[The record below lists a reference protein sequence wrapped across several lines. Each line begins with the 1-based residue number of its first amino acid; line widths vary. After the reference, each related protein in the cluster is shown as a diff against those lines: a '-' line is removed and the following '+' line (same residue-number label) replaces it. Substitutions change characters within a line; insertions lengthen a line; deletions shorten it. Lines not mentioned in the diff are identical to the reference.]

1 MDGSFDRD
9 GERNDAAAAAIA
21 PAKKQGLSP
30 RTRRLALMIGPP
42 VVIAIIAGIWVMMSA
57 GYVSTDN
64 AQISAARAP
73 IVSSVR
79 ARVTEVLV
87 TENQTVKKGDE
98 LVRLDGDDFAINVA
112 QAEAKLAAARLQVE
126 ALRAS
131 YRKSAADVRTA
142 GTETAFAK
150 SELERQDNLFKAGLI
165 SQQDLDKARNASDL
179 AQRNQSAANEGL
191 ANTLANLGGS
201 PNIETD
207 KHPLVMQA
215 QAALDQAN
223 SDLSDTS
230 IKAPADGVVTRVSQL
245 QPGSYVQPS
254 QTMFWIISGKPWVD
268 AAFKENQ
275 LADLRPGQPVQV
287 HVDAFPNAHLTGH
300 VASFSPGTGSS
311 FAVLPAENAS
321 GNWVRVVQRLNVRIE
336 LDNPPPDVQLAVG
349 LSATATVDTRHKADA
364 PVAVAAGGQKP

>member
-9 GERNDAAAAAIA
+9 GERNAATATSATA
-21 PAKKQGLSP
+21 AKKAP
-30 RTRRLALMIGPP
+30 PKTKRLALMIGVP
-42 VVIAIIAGIWVMMSA
+42 AIIAVAAGIWIMMTA

-73 IVSSVR
+73 ITSSVR

-98 LVRLDGDDFAINVA
+98 LVRLDGEDFAINVA
-112 QAEAKLAAARLQVE
+112 QAEAKLAAARLQVD

-131 YRKSAADVRTA
+131 YRKAAADVRTA
-142 GTETAFAK
+142 STETAFAK
-150 SELERQDNLFKAGLI
+150 SELARQDNLFKAGLI
-165 SQQDLDKARNASDL
+165 SQQDLDKARNAFDL
-179 AQRNQSAANEGL
+179 ASRNQSAANESL

-201 PNIETD
+201 ASIETD

-215 QAALDQAN
+215 QAQLDQAQ
-223 SDLSDTS
+223 SDLADTS
-230 IKAPADGVVTRVSQL
+230 IKAPADGIVTRVNQL
-245 QPGSYVQPS
+245 QPGSYVQPA

-275 LADLRPGQPVQV
+275 LADLRPGQPVKV

-321 GNWVRVVQRLNVRIE
+321 GNWVRVVQRLNVHIE
-336 LDNPPPDVQLAVG
+336 LDNPPPEVQLAVG
-349 LSATATVDTRHKADA
+349 LSATATVDTRK
-364 PVAVAAGGQKP
+364 KS

>member
-1 MDGSFDRD
+1 MDGSFESD
-9 GERNDAAAAAIA
+9 GKPAATLA
-21 PAKKQGLSP
+21 PAKKGLSP
-30 RTRRLALMIGPP
+30 QQRRLALMTGPP
-42 VVIAIIAGIWVMMSA
+42 VLIAAAVAVWMMLTA

-73 IVSSVR
+73 ITSSVR
-79 ARVTEVLV
+79 ARVVEILV
-87 TENQTVKKGDE
+87 TENQKVKAGDE
-98 LVRLDGDDFAINVA
+98 LVKLDGGDFAINVA
-112 QAEAKLAAARLQVE
+112 QAEARLASAKLQVD

-131 YRKSAADVRTA
+131 YRKAAADVRTA
-142 GTETAFAK
+142 RTSSDFAR
-150 SELERQDNLFKAGLI
+150 SELARQDNLFKAGLI
-165 SQQDLDKARNASDL
+165 SQQDLDKARNSFDL
-179 AQRNQSAANEGL
+179 AERSQASAGEAL
-191 ANTLANLGGS
+191 ANTLASLGGS
-201 PNIETD
+201 ADIDAD

-215 QAALDQAN
+215 QAALDQAK
-223 SDLSDTS
+223 SDLADTS
-230 IKAPADGVVTRVSQL
+230 IRAPADGVVTRVSQL
-245 QPGSYVQPS
+245 QPGSYVQAS

-336 LDNPPPDVQLAVG
+336 LDNPPPEVQLAVG
-349 LSATATVDTRHKADA
+349 LSATATVDTRNKAEGA
-364 PVAVAAGGQKP
+364 H

>member
-9 GERNDAAAAAIA
+9 GERESATASAAAARKAA
-21 PAKKQGLSP
+21 SAKQ
-30 RTRRLALMIGPP
+30 RRLALMIGPP

-57 GYVSTDN
+57 GFVSTDN

-73 IVSSVR
+73 ITSSVR

-112 QAEAKLAAARLQVE
+112 QAEAKLAAARLQVD

-131 YRKSAADVRTA
+131 YRKAAADVRTA

-165 SQQDLDKARNASDL
+165 SQQDLDKARNAFDL
-179 AQRNQSAANEGL
+179 ASRNQSAANESL

-201 PNIETD
+201 ANIETD

-215 QAALDQAN
+215 QATLDQAQ
-223 SDLSDTS
+223 SDLADTS
-230 IKAPADGVVTRVSQL
+230 IKAPADGIVTRVSQL
-245 QPGSYVQPS
+245 QPGSYVQPA

-275 LADLRPGQPVQV
+275 LADLRPGQPVKV

-300 VASFSPGTGSS
+300 VTSFSPGTGSS

-336 LDNPPPDVQLAVG
+336 LDNPPPEVQLAVG
-349 LSATATVDTRHKADA
+349 LSATATVDTRK
-364 PVAVAAGGQKP
+364 KS

>member
-1 MDGSFDRD
+1 MVMDGSFDRE
-9 GERNDAAAAAIA
+9 GERNGVAAAAV
-21 PAKKQGLSP
+21 PVKKPGLSQKQK
-30 RTRRLALMIGPP
+30 RLTLMIGPP
-42 VVIAIIAGIWVMMSA
+42 VVIAIIAGIWIMMSA
-57 GYVSTDN
+57 GFVSTDN

-112 QAEAKLAAARLQVE
+112 QAEARLAAARLQVD

-142 GTETAFAK
+142 GTETNFAR
-150 SELERQDNLFKAGLI
+150 SELARQDNLFKAGLI
-165 SQQDLDKARNASDL
+165 SQQDLDKARNAFDL
-179 AQRNQSAANEGL
+179 AQRGQSAANEGL

-201 PNIETD
+201 PNID
-207 KHPLVMQA
+207 VAKHPLVMQA
-215 QAALDQAN
+215 QAQLDQAQ

-275 LADLRPGQPVQV
+275 LAELRAGQPVQV

-300 VASFSPGTGSS
+300 VVSFSPGTGAS

-336 LDNPPPDVQLAVG
+336 LDNPPPEVQLAVG
-349 LSATATVDTRHKADA
+349 LSATATVDTRK
-364 PVAVAAGGQKP
+364 KS

>member
-1 MDGSFDRD
+1 MDGSFERD
-9 GERNDAAAAAIA
+9 GATATA
-21 PAKKQGLSP
+21 PAAVKKQGVSP
-30 RTRRLALMIGPP
+30 KQRRLALMIGPP
-42 VVIAIIAGIWVMMSA
+42 VLIAIIAAVWLMMSA

-73 IVSSVR
+73 ITSSVR
-79 ARVTEVLV
+79 ARVVEILV
-87 TENQTVKKGDE
+87 TENQKVKAGDE
-98 LVRLDGDDFAINVA
+98 LVKLDGGDFAINVA
-112 QAEAKLAAARLQVE
+112 QAEARLASARLQVD

-131 YRKSAADVRTA
+131 YRKSAADLRTSR
-142 GTETAFAK
+142 TSSDFAR
-150 SELERQDNLFKAGLI
+150 SELARQDNLFKAGLI
-165 SQQDLDKARNASDL
+165 SQQALDQARNASNL
-179 AQRNQSAANEGL
+179 ADREQSSASEAL

-201 PNIETD
+201 AGIETD

-215 QAALDQAN
+215 QAALDQAK
-223 SDLSDTS
+223 SDFSDTS
-230 IKAPADGVVTRVSQL
+230 IRAPADGVVTRVSQL

-336 LDNPPPDVQLAVG
+336 LDNPPPEVQLAVG
-349 LSATATVDTRHKADA
+349 LSATATVDTHNKDKGAY
-364 PVAVAAGGQKP
+364 